1 MAFRTPL
8 PTADVLLHCG
18 DLTMI
23 GHVHEYEKTLGM
35 LGDIKAD
42 LKLVIAGNHDISL
55 DENYYQRKGAYM
67 HQHRGYDPD
76 LPRKAREMWLG
87 ERARRAGV
95 TYLEEGTHIFT
106 LANGA
111 RLRVYASPYQP
122 EFCDFAF
129 PYYRNQDRY
138 NPSDKCTPGAVSI
151 TERPVPD
158 FPGIDVMM
166 THGPP
171 LGILDA
177 VRTGDHVGCEHLLRA
192 VQRCKPKLH
201 CFGHIHEGWGAQLVQ
216 WEEGDELDIRP
227 EAHVKQ
233 PNVKQP
239 TEIDI
244 DQEMTSVNK
253 AAYIDSTKGSELV
266 VRPGKDTLMV
276 NASIMTVA
284 YQPWN
289 KPFVVDID
297 LEKGRMR
304 EIV

>member
-111 RLRVYASPYQP
+111 RLRV
-122 EFCDFAF
+122 
-129 PYYRNQDRY
+129 R
-138 NPSDKCTPGAVSI
+138 VS
-151 TERPVPD
+151 T
-158 FPGIDVMM
+158 
-166 THGPP
+166 
-171 LGILDA
+171 
-177 VRTGDHVGCEHLLRA
+177 
-192 VQRCKPKLH
+192 
-201 CFGHIHEGWGAQLVQ
+201 
-216 WEEGDELDIRP
+216 
-227 EAHVKQ
+227 
-233 PNVKQP
+233 
-239 TEIDI
+239 
-244 DQEMTSVNK
+244 
-253 AAYIDSTKGSELV
+253 GSELHTV
-266 VRPGKDTLMV
+266 LMALCRSTHLPISPSSAILPSRITGTRTGTIQV
-276 NASIMTVA
+276 ISARQV
-284 YQPWN
+284 PCR
-289 KPFVVDID
+289 
-297 LEKGRMR
+297 LLKGQFLISRALM
-304 EIV
+304 